1 MSCSIDPKTEKEEKC
16 GGGMERGGVE
26 LEISDWVA
34 GVQIITILSSKTAIP
49 KELQHLSPLSYL
61 LLYFDV

>member
-1 MSCSIDPKTEKEEKC
+1 
-16 GGGMERGGVE
+16 MERGGIE